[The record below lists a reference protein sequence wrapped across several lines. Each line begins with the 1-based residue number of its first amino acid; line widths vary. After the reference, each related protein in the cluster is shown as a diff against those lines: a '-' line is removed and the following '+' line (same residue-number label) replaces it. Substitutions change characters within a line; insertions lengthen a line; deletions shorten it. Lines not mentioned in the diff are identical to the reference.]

1 MGQITLSIGVA
12 IKSDKNDNNNNN
24 NNNNNV
30 NINDDNINFSST
42 GMQNMMSS
50 GRSQFIRKQQI
61 EFCARYFLCLIR
73 ERRYKLNDN
82 EEIALK
88 TLNLFMDYSLRE
100 ILSNHIEELPS
111 SKACIANTNDFK
123 AICNG
128 LKIVA

>member
-1 MGQITLSIGVA
+1 MHISKESLEKFSSIEVQG
-12 IKSDKNDNNNNN
+12 IKLASNNNNN

-88 TLNLFMDYSLRE
+88 TL
-100 ILSNHIEELPS
+100 
-111 SKACIANTNDFK
+111 K
-123 AICNG
+123 
-128 LKIVA
+128 